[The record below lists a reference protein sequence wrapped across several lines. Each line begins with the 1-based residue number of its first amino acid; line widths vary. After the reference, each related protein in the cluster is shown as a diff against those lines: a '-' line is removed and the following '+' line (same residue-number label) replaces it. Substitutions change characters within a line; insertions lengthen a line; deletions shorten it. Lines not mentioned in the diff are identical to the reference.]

1 MKLLSTLLLIIALP
15 VALVAQPANDV
26 AKTTFVIDNGSS
38 TMVIEGGSTVGS
50 WDADV
55 KVLEGEFKIDME
67 ALGNGVNGNGIFELS
82 TFSVPVGN
90 IESDSR
96 RMNRNIYSYL
106 KEDDHPNITFTMTSA
121 EVTENNG
128 SSYEVLVNGVINAA
142 GADHEVSFTTEVTIN
157 GNGSLVINGKKPL
170 NFSDFGIDR
179 PSAMLGTV
187 RADEEIEIVYNLVL
201 TSR

>member
-1 MKLLSTLLLIIALP
+1 MKILSTLLIIIALP
-15 VALVAQPANDV
+15 VALVAQPVSDV

-50 WDADV
+50 WDAEV
-55 KVLEGEFKIDME
+55 KVLEGEFKVDLE
-67 ALGNGVNGNGIFELS
+67 GLSNSANGSEIFELS

-106 KEDDHPNITFTMTSA
+106 KEDDYPNITFTMISA

-128 SSYEVLVNGVINAA
+128 NEYEVLVNGVINAA
-142 GADHEVSFTTEVTIN
+142 GADHEVSFTTTVSNN
-157 GNGSLVINGKKPL
+157 GNGSLNISGTKPL

-201 TSR
+201 TGR

>member
-1 MKLLSTLLLIIALP
+1 MKILSTLLIIIALP
-15 VALVAQPANDV
+15 VALVAQPVSDV

-50 WDADV
+50 WDAEV
-55 KVLEGEFKIDME
+55 KVLEGEFKVDLE
-67 ALGNGVNGNGIFELS
+67 GLSNGANGSEIFELS

-106 KEDDHPNITFTMTSA
+106 KEDDYPNITFTMISA

-128 SSYEVLVNGVINAA
+128 NEYEVLVNGVINAA
-142 GADHEVSFTTEVTIN
+142 GADHEVSFTTTVSNN
-157 GNGSLVINGKKPL
+157 GNGSLNISGTKPL